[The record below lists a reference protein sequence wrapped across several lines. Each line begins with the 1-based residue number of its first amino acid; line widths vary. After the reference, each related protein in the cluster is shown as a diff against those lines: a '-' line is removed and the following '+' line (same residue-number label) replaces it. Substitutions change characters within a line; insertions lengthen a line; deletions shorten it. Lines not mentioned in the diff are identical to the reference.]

1 MATHPDSTTN
11 PKPQTGDVAPGSQ
24 AAEKAQAA
32 IDRTAQSAHAMVD
45 RAAEKV
51 TPAVEHLHSSVSSAS
66 AALHSGVEEF
76 DAYQERWLANCRGQV
91 RDNPLLSLAI
101 AVLAGMLIG
110 RLLSR

>member
-1 MATHPDSTTN
+1 MATYPDSTNN
-11 PKPQTGDVAPGSQ
+11 PNPQSGDAPLGTQ

-32 IDRTAQSAHAMVD
+32 IDRTAQSAHSMVD

-51 TPAVEHLHSSVSSAS
+51 TPAVEHLRSSVNSAS

-76 DAYQERWLANCRGQV
+76 DEYQERWLANCRGHV
-91 RDNPLLSLAI
+91 RDYPLVSLGIAI
-101 AVLAGMLIG
+101 AAGMVIS